1 MPVSWQEVLQIC
13 LLGEILSIF
22 DGNLQVKITWKVHQI
37 DVQERSANKKKYDRC
52 KHIDLCIAGKL
63 RIQDQNIDMKIYKT
77 T

>member
-1 MPVSWQEVLQIC
+1 MKSTSNRCAREKCKQ
-13 LLGEILSIF
+13 
-22 DGNLQVKITWKVHQI
+22 
-37 DVQERSANKKKYDRC
+37 KKYDRC